1 MRLLTWNI
9 LHGGGPRRVPETVLT
24 LLEHDADV
32 IALSEY
38 RASMGGQIR
47 AVLAQ
52 HGWNH
57 QLCTNPP
64 ARTNGLLLA
73 SRAPIERITTP
84 PPPSPQRFLAA
95 KTAGLNVLVVHIP
108 EERRSTRKP
117 AAWRHLLGEA
127 RALRNADA
135 VVIGDYNT
143 GRHRLDE
150 AGSTFT
156 CTALLG
162 ELATMGFIDAWRSL
176 NPVAQEFTWF
186 SHKGGGFRIDHAYL
200 SPSLAKKLVDARYSH
215 VEREAR
221 LSDHS
226 VLMVEL
232 SGEAP
237 RAPTSGGSGLWSLDL

>member
-9 LHGGGPRRVPETVLT
+9 LHGGGPRRVPEIVLT

-47 AVLAQ
+47 AILAQ
-52 HGWNH
+52 HGWAH
-57 QLCTNPP
+57 QLCTDPP
-64 ARTNGLLLA
+64 PRTNGLLLA
-73 SRAPIERITTP
+73 SRFPIERIQTS

-95 KTAGLNVLVVHIP
+95 QTGGLDVVVVHIP
-108 EERRSTRKP
+108 EERHSTRKP
-117 AAWRHLLGEA
+117 AAWRHLLGQA
-127 RALRNADA
+127 RALRDRDT

-162 ELATMGFIDAWRSL
+162 KLATMGYVDAWRSL

-186 SHKGGGFRIDHAYL
+186 SHEGGGFRIDHAYL
-200 SPSLAKKLVDARYSH
+200 SPSLAGRLLGARYSH
-215 VEREAR
+215 VERKAR

-226 VLMVEL
+226 VLTVEL
-232 SGEAP
+232 SGDVQH
-237 RAPTSGGSGLWSLDL
+237 APTSGGGGLWSLDL